1 MAIVRRRDQKASSKG
16 DPAPLCACTAPRY
29 DEARSIPMI
38 NGKRIAIVLPAYNA
52 EKTLVATVR
61 EISDV
66 VDATILVDDH
76 SKDGTVELAHQLGLQ
91 VFVHDRNYGYG
102 RNQQTCYREALGAG
116 ADVVI
121 MLHPDYQYTPLL
133 VTAMASMVAY
143 GVYDVVLGSRIIG
156 GTALRGG
163 MPRYKYIFN
172 RLLTAFE
179 NLFLGVKLSEY
190 HTGYRCFSRQVL
202 TELPLIENSDDF
214 VFDNQMLAQ
223 CVHFGFRIGE
233 VSCPTKYFEE
243 ASSINFRR
251 SVTYGLGVLLTTMQ
265 FALQKWGL
273 ARFRIYSA
281 KGRRLESDGLSY
293 YARGAAGK

>member
-1 MAIVRRRDQKASSKG
+1 
-16 DPAPLCACTAPRY
+16 
-29 DEARSIPMI
+29 MI

-52 EKTLVATVR
+52 EKTLAATVR
-61 EISDV
+61 EIPDV

-273 ARFRIYSA
+273 GRFRIYSA
-281 KGRRLESDGLSY
+281 KGRKLESDGLSY
-293 YARGAAGK
+293 YARGAAGKRSA